1 MKINSLSEAPK
12 VAFNLDGYIMHSS
25 PALEVIHLLLQ
36 PCQKIAQHTN
46 SFDVIACLIKGEITL
61 NMGES
66 KIKLT
71 EYDVAEIEKNV
82 ERGFVNNGMSEARL
96 LILKKF

>member
-1 MKINSLSEAPK
+1 MKINTLSEAPK

-36 PCQKIAQHTN
+36 PCQEIAQHTN
-46 SFDVIACLIKGEITL
+46 SFDIVACLIKGEITL

-71 EYDVAEIEKNV
+71 EYDVVEIEKKCGTGI
-82 ERGFVNNGMSEARL
+82 R
-96 LILKKF
+96 K